1 MSAPLV
7 IVPAV
12 TSADHVLDLIRSNPD
27 VSKLLEGAFDF
38 DISRGDHEEDIRLS
52 SGAPLKGFAGDA
64 AGGTYFLCGE
74 PGGRQTVVYAS
85 SEGQAGL
92 IADDLTAALEIII
105 GLPCW
110 HDCLKFSGGGDVEAM
125 RIAAGHLERDLAE
138 YEPDIDEHRARL
150 ADALSLDV
158 TSTAELVPK
167 LREAVARTEP
177 DHVLL
182 GDEGEDDAY
191 ESLFGTFLPNDNPGW
206 R

>member
-1 MSAPLV
+1 M
-7 IVPAV
+7 
-12 TSADHVLDLIRSNPD
+12 TSADHVLDLIRGNPD
-27 VSKLLEGAFDF
+27 VSNLLEGAFDF
-38 DISRGDHEEDIRLS
+38 DISRGDQGEDIRLS
-52 SGAPLKGFAGDA
+52 SGALMRGFASDA

-74 PGGRQTVVYAS
+74 PSGRQPVVYAS

-125 RIAAGHLERDLAE
+125 QIAAGHLEQDLAE
-138 YEPDIDEHRARL
+138 YEPDIGEHRARL
-150 ADALSLDV
+150 ADALSLDM
-158 TSTAELVPK
+158 TSTAELVSK

-182 GDEGEDDAY
+182 GDEGEDGAY
-191 ESLFGTFLPNDNPGW
+191 ESLFGTFLPSDNPGW

>member
-1 MSAPLV
+1 M
-7 IVPAV
+7 
-12 TSADHVLDLIRSNPD
+12 TSADHVLDLIRSDPG
-27 VSKLLEGAFDF
+27 VSNLLERAFDF
-38 DISRGDHEEDIRLS
+38 DISRGDHGGDIRLS
-52 SGAPLKGFAGDA
+52 SGVPMTGFAGDA

-74 PGGRQTVVYAS
+74 PGGRQSVVYAG

-92 IADDLTAALEIII
+92 MADDLTAALEIII
-105 GLPCW
+105 GLACW

-125 RIAAGHLERDLAE
+125 QIAAGHLERDLAE

-150 ADALSLDV
+150 ADALSLDL
-158 TSTAELVPK
+158 TSTAELVSK
-167 LREAVARTEP
+167 LREAVVRTAP